1 VSGAREDGGPVFADP
16 RPTSRVEIRV
26 RKNGA
31 YLVTGDV
38 SLVDHEGNPIA
49 PPAGKPNIA
58 LCRCGH
64 SAKKPF
70 CDGTH
75 KTCGFADPPDG
86 GGTVPHTGVAL

>member
-1 VSGAREDGGPVFADP
+1 MSGAHADGGPAVPDP
-16 RPTSRVEIRV
+16 RPPSRVEIRV

-31 YLVTGDV
+31 YLVTGEV
-38 SLVDHEGNPIA
+38 SLVDHEGRPIA

-75 KTCGFADPPDG
+75 KTCGFVDPPEG
-86 GGTVPHTGVAL
+86 